1 MKTTVL
7 THVKLSAA
15 IVASTLIT
23 SGCTI
28 VEKVHTQN
36 TIQVKETM
44 VMGLQRQPIRC
55 QPLVIEPYQRPLL
68 SLQGGSLSWR
78 DTLLKL
84 TDHIAQLNRT
94 HAQWQQ
100 SVIEAIDA
108 HNRECGLVGK

>member
-1 MKTTVL
+1 MKTTTL
-7 THVKLSAA
+7 THVKLAVA
-15 IVASTLIT
+15 IAASTLIA

-28 VEKVHTQN
+28 MEKVHTQN

-55 QPLVIEPYQRPLL
+55 QPLIIEPYQRPLL

-84 TDHIAQLNRT
+84 TDHITQLNRT
-94 HAQWQQ
+94 QAQWQQ
-100 SVIEAIDA
+100 SVIEAIDV
-108 HNRECGLVGK
+108 HNRECGLVGQ

>member
-7 THVKLSAA
+7 THVKLAAA
-15 IVASTLIT
+15 IVTCTLIT

-36 TIQVKETM
+36 TIQVRETM
-44 VMGLQRQPIRC
+44 VVGLNRQPIRC
-55 QPLVIEPYQRPLL
+55 QPLIIEPYQRPLL

-84 TDHIAQLNRT
+84 TDHITQLNRT
-94 HAQWQQ
+94 QAQWQQ
-100 SVIEAIDA
+100 SVIEAIDV
-108 HNRECGLVGK
+108 HNRECGLVGQ

>member
-7 THVKLSAA
+7 TRVKLAAA
-15 IVASTLIT
+15 IAACTLIA

-44 VMGLQRQPIRC
+44 VVGLQRQPIRC

-84 TDHIAQLNRT
+84 TDHIAQLNLS

-100 SVIEAIDA
+100 GVIGAIDE